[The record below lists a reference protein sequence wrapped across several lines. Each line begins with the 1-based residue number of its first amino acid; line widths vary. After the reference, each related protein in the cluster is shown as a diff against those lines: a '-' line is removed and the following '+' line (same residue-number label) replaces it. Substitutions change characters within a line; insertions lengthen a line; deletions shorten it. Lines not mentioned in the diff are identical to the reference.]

1 VRTLSLL
8 ETRVLGTLYEKQH
21 TVPDNYPLTLN
32 ALISGCNQKTSRSP
46 VLEASEAE
54 VQASLDSLKSA
65 NLVMETSG
73 GRVSRYAHNF
83 ERVFGVPSQSA
94 ALLTALM
101 LRGPQ
106 TAGELR
112 INCERLHS
120 FADISAVEGFLHE
133 LASRPAGPLVVQLAR
148 LPGARESRWAHLL
161 SGAPT
166 AEPVEAKPSADVSLG
181 ELAALKANVARLEGE
196 LAALKELVARIAKG
210 LGVSCLMFA
219 LLSLGVPAKALAQA
233 DFPNRP
239 LRLVVTVPPGGA
251 ADFIARLVGGRLSAS
266 LGQPV
271 VVENKA
277 GASGTI
283 AADAVAKA
291 PADGYT
297 LLQNSITTHGIGP
310 QLFDRLPYDPVKDFA
325 PVSGLA
331 LLPLI
336 MAVNAE
342 LPVRDVDGFIAYAR
356 THAVNFASSG
366 NGGAPHMAA
375 ELFKSVTGAPMV
387 HVPYKGSG
395 PAVADLVGARVQVMF
410 DAAPSLIAQV
420 RSGKLRVLAAA
431 SSERNRLLPDVPTFA
446 ELGRPQVNV
455 SLWYGLLAPAGTPRP
470 VIERLNREVG
480 KVLDAPEV
488 KERLQAQGAEP
499 MRGAPEAFAAFMR
512 EEMAKW
518 APVVKQAGVKA
529 E

>member
-1 VRTLSLL
+1 
-8 ETRVLGTLYEKQH
+8 
-21 TVPDNYPLTLN
+21 
-32 ALISGCNQKTSRSP
+32 
-46 VLEASEAE
+46 
-54 VQASLDSLKSA
+54 
-65 NLVMETSG
+65 M
-73 GRVSRYAHNF
+73 
-83 ERVFGVPSQSA
+83 PSQSVA
-94 ALLTALM
+94 ILTVLM

-106 TAGELR
+106 TPGELR

-120 FADISAVEGFLHE
+120 FADISAVQGFLDE
-133 LASRPAGPLVVQLAR
+133 LAARPAGPLVVQLPR
-148 LPGARESRWAHLL
+148 QPGSRESRWAHLL
-161 SGAPT
+161 SGAPKI
-166 AEPVEAKPSADVSLG
+166 EEVEQKPQSDLEAR
-181 ELAALKANVARLEGE
+181 VARLE
-196 LAALKELVARIAKG
+196 ELVGRIAKG
-210 LGVSCLMFA
+210 LGVSCLLFGI
-219 LLSLGVPAKALAQA
+219 LLTGSDAIAQP
-233 DFPNRP
+233 DYPSRP

-251 ADFIARLVGGRLSAS
+251 ADFIARLVGGKLSES

-310 QLFDRLPYDPVKDFA
+310 HLFAKLPYDPVKDFA

-336 MAVNAE
+336 MAVNA
-342 LPVRDVDGFIAYAR
+342 DVPAHDVPQIVLLSK
-356 THAVNFASSG
+356 TQPMNFASSG

-375 ELFKSVTGAPMV
+375 ELFKSVTGAPIV

-395 PAVADLVGARVQVMF
+395 PAVADLVGGRVQIMF
-410 DAAPSLIAQV
+410 DAAPSLIQHV

-431 SSERNRLLPDVPTFA
+431 STERNRLLPDVPTFA
-446 ELGRPQVNV
+446 ELGQPKVNV

-470 VIERLNREVG
+470 VIDKLNRSVG
-480 KVLDAPEV
+480 QVLEAKDVA
-488 KERLQAQGAEP
+488 ERLQAQGAEP

-518 APVVKQAGVKA
+518 APVVRQAGVKA